1 MPDASRRLSGGRP
14 TLSGH
19 AVEALKMGGRGLGG
33 PIPSWHPP
41 PVSEY
46 VMTRNR
52 RPILTFWA
60 CAVLLGTPVF
70 GQEQTPERKQ
80 AQARTQERDQ
90 HDAGVARGQAADG
103 QEATR
108 FLRVRRDDAKQPVAL
123 ETAVTRYVSK
133 PGQEPSVQVDLIGAV
148 HVGDG
153 PYYDRL
159 NELFRSYDVVLYELV
174 APEGTR
180 VAAGQ
185 QRAGRNPVSFLQNI
199 MKDVL
204 KLEFQLDRID
214 YSRPNLV
221 HADMSPAEFS
231 QSMKDRGESFA
242 TLFFQ
247 LLADSMAVQARQGN
261 EQAGSDLELLIA
273 LLAKDRTYR
282 LKRIMAEQFETMEEQ
297 MSSLRGPQ
305 GSTLIT
311 ERNKKALDVL
321 RRQLQQGKRRIA
333 IFFGAGH
340 LSDMERR
347 LLADFGLSKD
357 SQRWLVAWS
366 ITREGGPAERPLEP
380 AAAAAEPAME

>member
-1 MPDASRRLSGGRP
+1 
-14 TLSGH
+14 
-19 AVEALKMGGRGLGG
+19 
-33 PIPSWHPP
+33 
-41 PVSEY
+41 
-46 VMTRNR
+46 MTRNR
-52 RPILTFWA
+52 RLILTFWA

-70 GQEQTPERKQ
+70 GQEQTQEQKQ
-80 AQARTQERDQ
+80 APTQEREQ
-90 HDAGVARGQAADG
+90 HDAGVARGQAADA

-185 QRAGRNPVSFLQNI
+185 QQAGGNPVSFLQNM

-231 QSMKDRGESFA
+231 QSMKDRGESFV

-247 LLADSMAVQARQGN
+247 LLADALAVQARQGN
-261 EQAGSDLELLIA
+261 ERAGSDLELLVA

-282 LKRIMAEQFETMEEQ
+282 LKRIMAEQFETMEDQ

-333 IFFGAGH
+333 VFYGAGH

-347 LLADFGLSKD
+347 LVADFGLSKD

-366 ITREGGPAERPLEP
+366 ITREAGPAERPPEP
-380 AAAAAEPAME
+380 AAAAAEPPVE